1 MKFIN
6 VGFNN
11 MIAVSR
17 VIALITPDSAP
28 AKRLVQDAK
37 DTGRAID
44 CTSGRRTRSVIITD
58 SEHVILSAIQPE
70 TIANRLSGG
79 DANAAEHDE
88 NDGEIENLL
97 K

>member
-11 MIAVSR
+11 MVSAER
-17 VIALITPDSAP
+17 IVALIGSDSAP

-44 CTSGRRTRSVIITD
+44 CTSGRRTRTVIITD
-58 SEHVILSAIQPE
+58 SDHVILSSIQTE
-70 TIANRLSGG
+70 TVAARISGESEETG
-79 DANAAEHDE
+79 NE
-88 NDGEIENLL
+88 
-97 K
+97 